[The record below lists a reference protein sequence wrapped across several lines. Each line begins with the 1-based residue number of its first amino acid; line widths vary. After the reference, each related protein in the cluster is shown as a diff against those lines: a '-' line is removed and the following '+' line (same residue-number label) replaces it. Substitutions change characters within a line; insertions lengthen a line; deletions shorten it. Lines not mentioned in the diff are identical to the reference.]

1 MFNIDKLLDWRYIYI
16 MKDLS
21 KRGEYKIGITSSP
34 YHRTKQVDESVRGRV
49 VTVIAYRR
57 FFAESIEKKMHRIFA
72 RRRFTKH
79 GSGRTEWFR
88 LNILQ
93 YFFARLVLWYL
104 CNVWYIVTLLCFASA
119 FGVYLYT

>member
-1 MFNIDKLLDWRYIYI
+1 MFSIDKLLDWRYIYI

-21 KRGEYKIGITSSP
+21 KRGEYKIGITSSL

-49 VTVIAYRR
+49 VTVVAYRR
-57 FFAESIEKKMHRIFA
+57 FFAENIEKKMHRIFA

-79 GSGRTEWFR
+79 GSGRTEWFK

-104 CNVWYIVTLLCFASA
+104 CNVWYIVVLLCIA
-119 FGVYLYT
+119 FGVYLYG